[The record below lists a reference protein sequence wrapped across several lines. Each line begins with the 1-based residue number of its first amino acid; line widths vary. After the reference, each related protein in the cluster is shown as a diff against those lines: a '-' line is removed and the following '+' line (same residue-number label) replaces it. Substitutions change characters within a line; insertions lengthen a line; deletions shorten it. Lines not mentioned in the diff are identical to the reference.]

1 MAAVGSLVAFL
12 VSLLVGGLAIFVAA
26 GVVVGTRSYEYAVF
40 TALVGAVVWAL
51 AGAFLTEVPV
61 VGEVL
66 PLIAWVWVIK
76 WRYGGSWLTAGLV
89 GGLAWGAAV
98 LALALLPL
106 AGVDAVGVP
115 FA

>member
-1 MAAVGSLVAFL
+1 MAFL

-26 GVVVGTRSYEYAVF
+26 GVVVGIRSYEYAVF

-51 AGAFLTEVPV
+51 AEAFLTGVPV

-66 PLIAWVWVIK
+66 PLVAWVWVIK
-76 WRYGGSWLTAGLV
+76 WRYGGSWLTAALV
-89 GGLAWGAAV
+89 GGLAWGAAILV
-98 LALALLPL
+98 LALLPL
-106 AGVDAVGVP
+106 GGIDAVGVP